1 MVAATCTAT
10 GLTEGSHCSRCEA
23 VLEEQETI
31 PALGHD
37 YGAYVQTKAP
47 TCTAKGTETATC
59 SRCSATTSRDIA
71 ALGHSPVTDKAV
83 AATCTATGLTAGSHC
98 SRCDTVLEEQQTVP
112 ALGHDYGDYVQT
124 KAPTCTAKGTET
136 ATCSRCSNTT
146 SRDIAALGHSPV
158 TDKVVAATCTATGL
172 TEGSHCSRCEAV
184 LEEQETIPALGHDY
198 GAYVQT
204 KAPTC
209 TAKGTETATCSRCSA
224 TTSRDI
230 AALGHSP
237 VTDKAVAATCTATG
251 LTEGSHCSRCEAVL
265 EEQETIPAL
274 GHDYGAYVQTKAPT
288 CTAKG
293 TETATCSRCA
303 ATTSRNILALGH
315 NAVTDNAVAA
325 TCTMTGLTEGSHCS
339 RCDTVLAAQEI
350 VSALGHNYGSYVQI
364 KAPTCTVEG
373 TETAT
378 CSRCS
383 ATTSRDISALGHEAV
398 TDEAVPASCTETG
411 LTEGSHCSRCNEIL
425 LAQGAVPAL
434 GHEAV
439 TDEAVAA
446 TCTTTGF
453 TEGSHCSRCNT
464 VLEAQEIVPALGHS
478 WSDWEDSRTSCDEVG
493 TRTRSC
499 SVCGEE
505 EIEELSA
512 GTHTWDNGTVTKQP
526 DCTQP
531 GTMQFTCTV
540 CGDTSTEDIE
550 PLGHTEVSVEGV
562 PATCTEE
569 GLTSGSK
576 CSVCGTVLTERLPVP
591 PLGHEL
597 IHTEAVEPTEDS
609 DGNIEYWQ
617 CDRCGKCFSDKD
629 GDIEIDISEV
639 AVTHSGG
646 RSLWQVILAVVA
658 GAILFVVIAAII
670 SRAVRHKKS

>member
-1 MVAATCTAT
+1 MERRRYLIYAAIAAIIGMAIYVCYMFFSDGTFTESKSEVQVYNVVPTAVGVRCTCGGTMTDYSRAATCTETGFEGLRCSSCGREVGTTTPALGHISVSDPAVAATCTSTGLTAGSHCSRCNIVLSGRESIPALGHDYGVYVQTKAPTCTATGTAKAYCSRCSSSKSKTLAALGHNSVIDEAVAATCIAT

-31 PALGHD
+31 
-37 YGAYVQTKAP
+37 
-47 TCTAKGTETATC
+47 
-59 SRCSATTSRDIA
+59 
-71 ALGHSPVTDKAV
+71 
-83 AATCTATGLTAGSHC
+83 
-98 SRCDTVLEEQQTVP
+98 P

-146 SRDIAALGHSPV
+146 SREIS
-158 TDKVVAATCTATGL
+158 
-172 TEGSHCSRCEAV
+172 
-184 LEEQETIPALGHDY
+184 
-198 GAYVQT
+198 
-204 KAPTC
+204 
-209 TAKGTETATCSRCSA
+209 
-224 TTSRDI
+224 
-230 AALGHSP
+230 ALGHSP

-339 RCDTVLAAQEI
+339 RCDTVLEAQEI
-350 VSALGHNYGSYVQI
+350 VSALGHNYGSYVLI

-398 TDEAVPASCTETG
+398 S
-411 LTEGSHCSRCNEIL
+411 
-425 LAQGAVPAL
+425 
-434 GHEAV
+434 
-439 TDEAVAA
+439 DEAVAA
-446 TCTTTGF
+446 TCTTTGL
-453 TEGSHCSRCNT
+453 TKGSHCSRCDT
-464 VLEAQEIVPALGHS
+464 VLEEQKTVPALGHN
-478 WSDWEDSRTSCDEVG
+478 WSDWEDSRISCDEVG

-617 CDRCGKCFSDKD
+617 CDRCGKCFSDED
-629 GDIEIDISEV
+629 GTDEIDLSDISVPYTEE
-639 AVTHSGG
+639 

-670 SRAVRHKKS
+670 SKAVRHKKS